1 MTNAKKANKTYPL
14 QTLTTCTKSKNHSDG
29 LEYLHALEQVWEGMD
44 QLPRVLQSLGW
55 RLSSASSLG
64 PNVK

>member
-55 RLSSASSLG
+55 
-64 PNVK
+64 